1 MKKVT
6 DLFNIN
12 KTQEQLTFPNICIS
26 GPDNRLF
33 LDALLIADNNDAFSK
48 KAHEVLT
55 DFFHTVF
62 KLVRED
68 KIKELRSILDNSREN
83 NSFRLGKS
91 QIIKGVYSNGRGC
104 GADMLIRLLTRVEH
118 RRLIDNGI
126 IQDPM
131 GIILYIKDFSE
142 DRMSDLIASVIF
154 EQLNR
159 FTVEQAL
166 KYNPN
171 ASFEKR
177 EGYRWDTGVHDW
189 VKFEF
194 EQLQDLNGADLSL
207 VPKQIVTDKYRYNP
221 DQYMMAHLIQHEQEI
236 ELDIAQETDPDAV
249 KRNKKVIRDEKKSE
263 MGNLSTKEF
272 LIQYTLLYPTKDF
285 IADYRESVKKRYN
298 GGLSDS
304 EITSVINRPYI
315 EYTA

>member
-1 MKKVT
+1 MKRVT
-6 DLFNIN
+6 NLFNIN
-12 KTQEQLTFPNICIS
+12 KSQEELPFPNICIS

-33 LDALLIADNNDAFSK
+33 LDALLIASNNDVFSK

-62 KLVRED
+62 KLVREE
-68 KIKELRSILDNSREN
+68 KFRELKSILDNSREN

-91 QIIKGVYSNGRGC
+91 QIVKDVYSSGRGC
-104 GADMLIRLLTRVEH
+104 GAEMLIRLLTRVEH
-118 RRLIDNGI
+118 RRLIDNGT
-126 IQDPM
+126 IQDPL

-171 ASFEKR
+171 VTFEKR
-177 EGYRWDTGVHDW
+177 IGYRWDTGIHDW
-189 VKFEF
+189 VEF
-194 EQLQDLNGADLSL
+194 RFDQLQDLNGVDLSL
-207 VPKQIVTDKYRYNP
+207 VPKQIVTDKYSYNP
-221 DQYMMAHLIQHEQEI
+221 DQYMMGHLIQHEQEI
-236 ELDIAQETDPDAV
+236 ELSAAQETDPDAV
-249 KRNKKVIRDEKKSE
+249 KRNKKLIRDEKKSE
-263 MGNLSTKEF
+263 MGNLSTKDF
-272 LIQYTLLYPTKDF
+272 LIQYTLLHPTKDF
-285 IADYRESVKKRYN
+285 IADYSDSVRKKYN

-315 EYTA
+315 EHTA